1 MGKKCYPGHNKCI
14 FPNYSNLN
22 PVREI
27 NETVLRN
34 PEGHIHIIL
43 YKMLVYD
50 KISLLRSS
58 WVCDYNTEH
67 KTFQELS
74 NCCML

>member
-1 MGKKCYPGHNKCI
+1 MDVGKKFCLGDNKCV
-14 FPNYSNLN
+14 FHNYSILN
-22 PVREI
+22 PAREI

-34 PEGHIHIIL
+34 PGGYVYVIL

-50 KISLLRSS
+50 KISVLRSS

-67 KTFQELS
+67 KTFHKLRD
-74 NCCML
+74 C